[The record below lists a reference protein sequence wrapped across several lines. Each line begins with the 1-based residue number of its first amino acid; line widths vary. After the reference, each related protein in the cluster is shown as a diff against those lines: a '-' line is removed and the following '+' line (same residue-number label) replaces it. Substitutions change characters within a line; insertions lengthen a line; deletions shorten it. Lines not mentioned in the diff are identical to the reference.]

1 MSGNQTKARLMGIFR
16 FAVTG
21 GGCFLVELAA
31 LILLRDALLVGAL
44 GVEGSVATMI
54 ATPVAFL
61 ISVAVHY
68 LLCLVWVFQGSKQ
81 TGAAAKAGFL
91 ASSLVGLLL
100 NSLLMAIFGAIFGED
115 AVLLTLMDRKLTMY
129 MVNKAMATLLVMV
142 WNYFAKRA
150 VLRAKS

>member
-1 MSGNQTKARLMGIFR
+1 MSENHTRARLMEILR

-44 GVEGSVATMI
+44 GVEGRVATMI

-61 ISVAVHY
+61 ISVAVNY

-81 TGAAAKAGFL
+81 TGGAAKAGFL
-91 ASSLVGLLL
+91 ATSLVGLLL
-100 NSLLMAIFGAIFGED
+100 NSLLMALFGAIFGED
-115 AVLLTLMDRKLTMY
+115 AVLLTLMDHKLTMY

-142 WNYFAKRA
+142 WNYFSKRA
-150 VLRAKS
+150 VLRAKA

>member
-1 MSGNQTKARLMGIFR
+1 MSENHTKARLMEIFR

-44 GVEGSVATMI
+44 GVEGRVATMI

-61 ISVAVHY
+61 ISVAVNY
-68 LLCLVWVFQGSKQ
+68 LLCLVWVFQGSKK

-91 ASSLVGLLL
+91 ATSLVGLLL

-129 MVNKAMATLLVMV
+129 MVNKAMATLFVMV